1 MKMDQ
6 RNNEYNRYLLNSY
19 EEARFFNDFCCIDSL
34 IYEGLFYGKEAKDQE
49 NNNCPVFFKKSNSSK
64 NQVLKKICE
73 NSSYKKEFEPDLCL
87 KEAQERANR
96 CLYFQEYYTLYK
108 EAQDL
113 YEDITV
119 CKTDL
124 ESMGKL
130 KNICSS
136 LYKCLILRNQY
147 IKFSLQRHIDN
158 PRHEKV
164 WDIYPKDN
172 EEFEI
177 EKCLI
182 PGEDNQIKYR
192 YESSGIFQTY
202 SSQNDMDIGNSLL
215 NVATIS
221 EFYENFKEICD
232 VINDESI
239 KEFSSKRLKYLEDKW
254 EEYITSHEKDEIIRI
269 KQIPLKD
276 FYNIRKVDTHIH
288 HDASATK
295 KHLLGFIKRKLRD
308 SPNDI
313 VLYQDGKYHTLK
325 DIFDSFNL
333 TEYDLTIDT
342 LDMHAYKDTFQHF
355 EVFNS
360 RFSPFGKPIFRTIFL
375 STDNYMKGKYFAE
388 LTHELIN
395 KLEDD
400 KYKMAEYRL
409 TIFGISLDEWD
420 KLASWVI
427 DNNLF
432 SLNVRWI
439 IQVPRIYNIFKKN
452 GTLNNMEELIKN
464 FFQPLFEITF
474 DPSKN
479 PKLHIFLQRVVGFDS
494 VDDESKPEIEV
505 DCKFLTPTWDYPE
518 NPPYLYWHYYTY
530 MNMAVLN
537 HWRKERG
544 FNTFLFRPHS
554 GEAGN
559 ISHLACSFL
568 TSYSINHGILLE
580 KNYTIQYLYY
590 LAQIGISMSPIS
602 NNLLFL
608 RFHENPFPLFF
619 KRGLNVTLSTDDPV
633 QFHFTEDPLL
643 EEYAVASQIW
653 SLSAVDMCELAR
665 TSVLQSGFEYKL
677 KMEWFGDEFQDE
689 NKTNVPKIRLDFR
702 KKTYFYELFILIRNI
717 AFDSEN

>member
-6 RNNEYNRYLLNSY
+6 KDKESNRSFLNSY
-19 EEARFFNDFCCIDSL
+19 EEAHFFNDFCCIDYL
-34 IYEGLFYGKEAKDQE
+34 IFKGLSYGKKEKNQE
-49 NNNCPVFFKKSNSSK
+49 NHNYLLSFKKLNSLENK
-64 NQVLKKICE
+64 TCIKKCT
-73 NSSYKKEFEPDLCL
+73 NSSYKNEIELNINPR
-87 KEAQERANR
+87 EVQERFNR
-96 CLYFQEYYTLYK
+96 CLYFREYYTLYK
-108 EAQDL
+108 EAQNL
-113 YEDITV
+113 YEDRTI
-119 CKTDL
+119 C
-124 ESMGKL
+124 ESNLKSMKNL
-130 KNICSS
+130 KNTCSS

-164 WDIYPKDN
+164 WNIYPKDN
-172 EEFEI
+172 EKFEI
-177 EKCLI
+177 EKCVI
-182 PGEDNQIKYR
+182 PGKDNQIKYR

-202 SSQNDMDIGNSLL
+202 SSQNDMDIGNPVLT
-215 NVATIS
+215 VPTIC
-221 EFYENFKEICD
+221 EFYENLKEIYI

-239 KEFSSKRLKYLEDKW
+239 KKFASERLKNLEDEW
-254 EEYITSHEKDEIIRI
+254 EKYIISHEKDEIIRI
-269 KQIPLKD
+269 KQIPHRD

-288 HDASATK
+288 HDATATQ
-295 KHLLGFIKRKLRD
+295 KHLLEFIKRKLEN

-325 DIFDSFNL
+325 DVFDSLNL
-333 TEYDLTIDT
+333 TAYDLTIDI

-360 RFSPFGKPIFRTIFL
+360 KFNPFGRPIFKTIFL

-388 LTHELIN
+388 LTRELIN
-395 KLEDD
+395 KLEAD

-420 KLASWVI
+420 KLAEWVI

-432 SLNVRWI
+432 SPNVRWI
-439 IQVPRIYNIFKKN
+439 IQVPRIYNVFKKI
-452 GTLNNMEELIKN
+452 GTLNNMEEHIKN
-464 FFQPLFEITF
+464 FFQPLFEITL

-494 VDDESKPEIEV
+494 VDDESKPEIEL
-505 DCKFLTPTWDYPE
+505 DSEFLTPSWDYLE
-518 NPPYLYWHYYTY
+518 NPPYFYWHYYIY
-530 MNMAVLN
+530 MNTAILN
-537 HWRKERG
+537 HWRRERG

-554 GEAGN
+554 GEAGDIN
-559 ISHLACSFL
+559 HLACSFL

-580 KNYTIQYLYY
+580 KNYAIQYLYY

-643 EEYAVASQIW
+643 EEYAIATQIW
-653 SLSAVDMCELAR
+653 NLSAVDMCELAR

-677 KMEWFGDEFQDE
+677 KIKWFGDEFQDE
-689 NKTNVPKIRLDFR
+689 KKTNIPKIRLDFR
-702 KKTYFYELFILIRNI
+702 KKTFFYELFMLIQYI
-717 AFDSEN
+717 TFDSEN